1 MNRSIFAITI
11 AAMMCLGSSALAEE
25 TAPVTPSSAYST
37 DGNSV
42 EVTGARNYRT
52 VIITKDDAEP
62 GSGIVYINQATS
74 GTFDE
79 SVNFLIK
86 ANPAEGDYTITLG
99 GGENVE
105 NYTGHFTILAK
116 EPEDM
121 EPAVKYVETNATD
134 PSKKDLCFGW
144 ESVDG
149 SKIQSIVLTINGTSV
164 GYNFVEGDL
173 PTVASGDINLGVRI
187 TGIDVD
193 TEGASAYLSSETLS
207 LADGN

>member
-1 MNRSIFAITI
+1 MYRSIFAITI
-11 AAMMCLGSSALAEE
+11 AAMMCLGSSALAAE
-25 TAPVTPSSAYST
+25 TGSEYN
-37 DGNSV
+37 DGTNSV
-42 EVTGARNYRT
+42 SVSGAKNYRT

-134 PSKKDLCFGW
+134 PLKKDLCFGW